1 MELDTGIGTS
11 LFVLA
16 CILIG
21 PIVWF
26 ALADLTSWMV
36 RSILG
41 LKKPLD

>member
-1 MELDTGIGTS
+1 VELDTGIGTS

-26 ALADLTSWMV
+26 ALDDLTTWLV

-41 LKKPLD
+41 IKKKP